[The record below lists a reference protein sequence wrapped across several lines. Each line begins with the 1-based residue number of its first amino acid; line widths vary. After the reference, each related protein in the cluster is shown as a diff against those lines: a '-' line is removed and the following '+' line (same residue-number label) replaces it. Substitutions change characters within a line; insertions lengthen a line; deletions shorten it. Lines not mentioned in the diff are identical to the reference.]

1 MKKLNLT
8 FTHQI
13 DDQGIMFLSTPCG
26 DMFSII
32 ELPKGNDS
40 SWGFSIIK
48 QGQHKVI
55 DPVKIGSIVF
65 PPDPI
70 GVVQEF
76 LNS

>member
-1 MKKLNLT
+1 MKKLTLT
-8 FTHQI
+8 VTNQI

-32 ELPKGNDS
+32 ELPKGKDS

-48 QGQHKVI
+48 HGQHKVM
-55 DPVKIGSIVF
+55 DPQKIGCIMF
-65 PPDPI
+65 PPDSDGI
-70 GVVQEF
+70 VQEF